1 MAAAPDDKIYVNVI
15 KEGTEIQQTLDCQR
29 DTFEFINRL
38 GITKNHFLDDL
49 ERYKPNILHF
59 SGHGTECSSLV
70 FQDGDELS
78 PVQLKK
84 TFQSLPFKISLV
96 FLNACYSRKQARS
109 ISKYVDYIIGMKK
122 SISDDA
128 AIIFSSQFYKSL
140 LKNINYKEAYDD
152 AIAYLSYYLENEL
165 DIPKFMIT
173 HGFNSITKIS
183 KPTTKTTTT
192 TTIESSS
199 HDNENEIVIQNLP
212 VTTDLLSQIEK
223 TIRIYDEKSINDK
236 FDFKKY
242 WLNEKDG
249 NLYEILILLNN
260 NAYEYGIDKD
270 QLYLI
275 RKTLR
280 NVTEI
285 IHRSAAEENRD
296 LIKSYCNDII
306 NQILRKIYFNHKVD
320 SIQKIQPLFPKIFTS
335 NRNNN
340 TLSNIMDTYNY
351 LEQLKGQIDY
361 SIINYDNNDNNNK
374 NNKNNKLLLLQSIMQ
389 CYGILHIFNIRYKA
403 LIKELKFISEIS
415 TSSYFGIQSL
425 VSDLQTSLI
434 NYHEISELQK
444 SKKIILQIEKS
455 INELFYSYIQF
466 IHLFMS

>member
-15 KEGTEIQQTLDCQR
+15 KEGTEIQQTLDDQR
-29 DTFEFINRL
+29 DKFEFINRV

-59 SGHGTECSSLV
+59 SGHGTEYSSLV

-78 PVQLKK
+78 PIQLEK

-152 AIAYLSYYLENEL
+152 AIAYLSYYLENEIN
-165 DIPKFMIT
+165 IPKLMIT
-173 HGFNSITKIS
+173 HGFKSITKIS
-183 KPTTKTTTT
+183 KPTTTM
-192 TTIESSS
+192 TIESSS
-199 HDNENEIVIQNLP
+199 RDKENEIIVQNLP

-236 FDFKKY
+236 FDLKKY

-260 NAYEYGIDKD
+260 NADEYGIDKD
-270 QLYLI
+270 QLHLI

-280 NVTEI
+280 KVTEI
-285 IHRSAAEENRD
+285 IHRPEENTD
-296 LIKSYCNDII
+296 LIKDYCNEII
-306 NQILRKIYFNHKVD
+306 NQVLRKIYFNYKVD
-320 SIQKIQPLFPKIFTS
+320 SIQKIQPLFPKIFTL

-340 TLSNIMDTYNY
+340 TLSNIMETYNY

-361 SIINYDNNDNNNK
+361 SIINHYNNDNN
-374 NNKNNKLLLLQSIMQ
+374 KLSLIPSIMQ
-389 CYGILHIFNIRYKA
+389 CYSILHIFNIRYKA

-415 TSSYFGIQSL
+415 TSSYFSIQSL

-444 SKKIILQIEKS
+444 SKNIILQIEKS